1 MTQSY
6 EQVRDFYQ
14 KSNLMEPYKRQLM
27 EEKVVN
33 FLRDHADMT
42 EVEEA
47 VSGPGEDK
55 NKREERS

>member
-1 MTQSY
+1 MNQSY

-14 KSNLMEPYKRQLM
+14 NSNLMEPYKRQLM
-27 EEKVVN
+27 EEKVIN

-47 VSGPGEDK
+47 ASGPWEDK
-55 NKREERS
+55 SKSEERS